1 MACRTVMPLL
11 LSGTFCILLNGAG
24 WVVEVG
30 VNHLVMYQHS
40 CCWFSPS
47 QTEIIQQQL
56 PHCSSHGC
64 PHVQGQL
71 SCGANQSNIL
81 LRTSSLLAKTE
92 SRGYTEFILMKLHI
106 CISRDYLIESWICS
120 LLVCHIHLLPSPAV
134 LLNYFANLLVL
145 WNPLCPLGKELPR
158 SIYRKQLEAGSAPAY
173 LLDVQEMGLQRT
185 VVILWNGD
193 HSVMSFSPQRESS

>member
-24 WVVEVG
+24 WVVKVG

-64 PHVQGQL
+64 PHVQDQL
-71 SCGANQSNIL
+71 SRGANQSNTL

-106 CISRDYLIESWICS
+106 CISRDVSHWKLNLQSSGLPHPSSPLTSCALKLFCQSSGTLESTLPSRQGASQKHSQKAAGGRICS
-120 LLVCHIHLLPSPAV
+120 CISVRCA
-134 LLNYFANLLVL
+134 
-145 WNPLCPLGKELPR
+145 R
-158 SIYRKQLEAGSAPAY
+158 
-173 LLDVQEMGLQRT
+173 
-185 VVILWNGD
+185 NGIA
-193 HSVMSFSPQRESS
+193 RNCCNT